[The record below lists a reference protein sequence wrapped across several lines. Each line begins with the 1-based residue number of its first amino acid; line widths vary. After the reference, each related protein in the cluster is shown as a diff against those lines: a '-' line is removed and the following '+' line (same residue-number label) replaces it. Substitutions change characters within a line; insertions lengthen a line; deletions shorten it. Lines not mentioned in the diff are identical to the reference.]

1 MVIPLSEKNKEEAK
15 LPEESK
21 VGKKLSDLTTRRVII
36 LVLIMMFSVPLFTL
50 STYTDV
56 DSNTGFL
63 FGLELIALYSGN
75 FVDQQTARN
84 TYVREYEGIDT
95 PLILLRTDLSQL
107 DYESST
113 DPNDLRI
120 VEKEFV
126 TITDNDNFVGVFDLR
141 KVSQLNAGLGI
152 ARTVFICIVLAGGA
166 IFFSK
171 DANDLVIGPIE
182 AMMQK
187 VNKIA

>member
-1 MVIPLSEKNKEEAK
+1 M
-15 LPEESK
+15 
-21 VGKKLSDLTTRRVII
+21 
-36 LVLIMMFSVPLFTL
+36 
-50 STYTDV
+50 
-56 DSNTGFL
+56 
-63 FGLELIALYSGN
+63 
-75 FVDQQTARN
+75 DQQTARN